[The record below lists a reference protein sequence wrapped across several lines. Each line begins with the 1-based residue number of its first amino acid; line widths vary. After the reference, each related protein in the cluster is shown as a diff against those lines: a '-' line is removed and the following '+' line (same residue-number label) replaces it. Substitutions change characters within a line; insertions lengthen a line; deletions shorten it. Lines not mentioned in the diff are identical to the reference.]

1 MASERIAPDSR
12 SAASAGVK
20 RGVGRAGQVR
30 RYTEIAGIL
39 VRFGFVDVV
48 EALHL
53 RPYLAAGRRML
64 STLGRRSQPDAS
76 RAVRL
81 RLALEALGPT
91 FIKFGQALS
100 TRADLL
106 APELIAELSLLQD
119 AVPALAPGVAERA
132 VEEALHAPVPNVFA
146 AFNPVPLAAAS
157 IAQVHEATLPTGE
170 RVAVKVRRPGISATI
185 ERDLAILAQLG
196 RLAERYL
203 PDADLF
209 QPSNLVAEF
218 ARSIR
223 RELDL
228 AREGRTLERF
238 ARNFADDPAV
248 TFPRVYWPQT
258 GNAILTL
265 EFIDGVKALDIIG
278 REGFDPGLVAR
289 RGGDVMLKQVLRH
302 GLFHADP
309 HPANIFILPG
319 NVICMLDLGNVGH
332 LDRRMRDAVAALVRA
347 IVEEDAE
354 RLTQAVLGIG
364 KPLRHVDLP
373 QLRRD
378 LTELIDTYAGI
389 TFRDLQVGPLLQDA
403 LSVMRRYRIQAPA
416 DLMLLVRAFV
426 TIEGVGRQL
435 DPTFKLIEQARPVV
449 LEILR
454 DRLTPAGIAGRAG
467 QMGRDIALALQSVP
481 GDLLEIVSKAKDDR
495 LQIQFVHRNLD
506 HFVREMDRASNR
518 LGFAIV
524 IAALIVGSSLIVQGG
539 TGPLLLGLPAFGL
552 VGFLTAAILGLWL
565 AVGILR
571 SGRL

>member
-1 MASERIAPDSR
+1 MAKVPGLVAPALQLR
-12 SAASAGVK
+12 RLREITTVLVK
-20 RGVGRAGQVR
+20 
-30 RYTEIAGIL
+30 Y
-39 VRFGFVDVV
+39 GFLDVV
-48 EALHL
+48 ARLGLTSTVGLGLRFRRRPQRAL
-53 RPYLAAGRRML
+53 PG
-64 STLGRRSQPDAS
+64 S

-81 RLALEALGPT
+81 RRALEELGPT

-132 VEEALHAPVPNVFA
+132 VEEALHAPVARVFA
-146 AFNPVPLAAAS
+146 AFDPVPLAAAS
-157 IAQVHEATLPTGE
+157 IAQVHEATLPSGE

-238 ARNFADDPAV
+238 ARNFDGDPAV

-265 EFIDGVKALDIIG
+265 EFIDGVKALDIVG

-289 RGGDVMLKQVLRH
+289 RGADVMLKQVLRH

-364 KPLRHVDLP
+364 KPLRHVELS

-454 DRLTPAGIAGRAG
+454 DRFTPAGIAGRAG
-467 QMGRDIALALQSVP
+467 QVGRDVALALRSVP

-524 IAALIVGSSLIVQGG
+524 IAALIIGSSLIVQGG

-552 VGFLTAAILGLWL
+552 VGFLAAGILGLWL